1 MYAVSPRIIGVLV
14 VVLSLGLAAPAL
26 ALDRLPS
33 DSHVDYQLGGAAP
46 VLPGVG
52 VVVRD
57 RTDAPAPGMA
67 NVCYVNGFQTQPN
80 ERSFWRAPQRWGL
93 VLKRRGRPVVDA
105 QWGEWLLDI
114 RTPRK
119 RRALAAIMG
128 RWIEGCALK
137 GFVAVEFD
145 NLDSFTRSRRL
156 LKRRH
161 AIAFARLLVQRAHR
175 VGLLAGQKNLADF
188 NGTRIG
194 YDFAV
199 AEECGHW
206 DECGR
211 YLASY
216 GDQVLA
222 IEYSTADFARTCAG
236 FGASWPVVRHERAL
250 SPSGVREFC

>member
-1 MYAVSPRIIGVLV
+1 MYVVSPRIIGILV

-80 ERSFWRAPQRWGL
+80 ERSFWRGSKRWGL

-199 AEECGHW
+199 AEECGRY
-206 DECGR
+206 DECDAYTGV
-211 YLASY
+211 Y
-216 GDQVLA
+216 GDQVIA
-222 IEYSTADFARTCAG
+222 IEYRRRDFRRTCAQVG
-236 FGASWPVVRHERAL
+236 DLIAVEMRDRDL
-250 SPSGVREFC
+250 SPSSVRRWC